1 MSARRQNICAHT
13 QHRPDV
19 SEGGGENHHMHT
31 PGDDTD
37 KYLLSCSIYKFLP
50 LSCERS
56 CLHALPCH
64 PSCLNPPFVPHLL
77 SSNMNPREP
86 VWECG
91 DLWRLASQ
99 PGRQPTGVTGLPR
112 NLLTG
117 QTQLTR
123 CLNVSPV
130 KPPCGCCHR
139 MNLASHTHVRR
150 HEQAHSGKT
159 QPRVR
164 APCPAEAARGQAFVG
179 KKGPRGGQ
187 RASQTHGGLWP
198 FVFLM
203 ALSQFIIDFNSAMC
217 HAGGKRGFYDATTAR
232 TAGCGRSPRNGG
244 WSRWE
249 KQSTFFAPRPR
260 QNIMLRRYFPFNMTP
275 SAVLHLSSFLTNMLT
290 TTGYWF
296 RTKLSLPSIG
306 LCSCSHFCYSRI

>member
-1 MSARRQNICAHT
+1 MSTRRQNICAHT

-56 CLHALPCH
+56 CLRALPCH
-64 PSCLNPPFVPHLL
+64 PSCLHPPFVPHLL

-139 MNLASHTHVRR
+139 MNLQLHTHTYVGMNKHTQEKHSPGSEPRAQRRLPEGKLLSVRR
-150 HEQAHSGKT
+150 APEVDKERAKPTEGSDHS
-159 QPRVR
+159 
-164 APCPAEAARGQAFVG
+164 
-179 KKGPRGGQ
+179 
-187 RASQTHGGLWP
+187 
-198 FVFLM
+198 
-203 ALSQFIIDFNSAMC
+203 
-217 HAGGKRGFYDATTAR
+217 
-232 TAGCGRSPRNGG
+232 
-244 WSRWE
+244 
-249 KQSTFFAPRPR
+249 
-260 QNIMLRRYFPFNMTP
+260 
-275 SAVLHLSSFLTNMLT
+275 SS
-290 TTGYWF
+290 
-296 RTKLSLPSIG
+296 
-306 LCSCSHFCYSRI
+306 

>member
-1 MSARRQNICAHT
+1 M
-13 QHRPDV
+13 
-19 SEGGGENHHMHT
+19 
-31 PGDDTD
+31 
-37 KYLLSCSIYKFLP
+37 
-50 LSCERS
+50 
-56 CLHALPCH
+56 
-64 PSCLNPPFVPHLL
+64 
-77 SSNMNPREP
+77 
-86 VWECG
+86 
-91 DLWRLASQ
+91 SQ
-99 PGRQPTGVTGLPR
+99 PPLRPSPLVLQHEPKRACLRVRWLVTVGVPTWSPTYWCYRPTAQPPHWPNSINSMFECVP
-112 NLLTG
+112 G
-117 QTQLTR
+117 QTPLR
-123 CLNVSPV
+123 MLSP
-130 KPPCGCCHR
+130 HEST
-139 MNLASHTHVRR
+139 ASHTHVRR

-217 HAGGKRGFYDATTAR
+217 HAGGKRGFYDETTAR